1 MPPLPFDE
9 TTAPLQPSALV
20 PQRWSGVTP
29 RAWIISLA
37 LIPLVV
43 FWVEYNEIVAQ
54 GSELAAM
61 SLTMAAVFP
70 LLLLVAMNLLLKKWR
85 PRWALRQSELMF
97 IYCLTTVA
105 AYVSG
110 IGMIQFLNP
119 TLVGWRHF
127 ATPSNHWGT
136 GSFSCAGGR
145 CPPPMS
151 WKTITWAT
159 PRFSSLGMPQRGPGR
174 SVCGPSLSLH

>member
-9 TTAPLQPSALV
+9 TTDPLQPSALV

-97 IYCLTTVA
+97 IYSLTTVA
-105 AYVSG
+105 AYISG

-127 ATPSNHWGT
+127 ATPTNHWGNWQ
-136 GSFSCAGGR
+136 FLVPRWAV
-145 CPPPMS
+145 PPPMS
-151 WKTITWAT
+151 WKAITWAT
-159 PRFSSLGMPQRGPGR
+159 PRFSRPGMPPRGPGR
-174 SVCGPSLSLH
+174 SVCGRSLS